1 LGEAVRR
8 GAAVT
13 WEQVRVG
20 LLILVA
26 LVVLSV
32 GVFLVGDTGN
42 VFGERYHLVT
52 LLRSAS
58 GLVPGAAVQLAGQ
71 TVGQVDEIQFI
82 PPDRRPAGRE
92 AIAIWLAINVE
103 VQEQIREDSRAQV
116 RTQGLLGDRL
126 IDIRPGTSEARVLLP
141 GDTVASAASLDY
153 DDLLADGAEAVGDL
167 TDVAR
172 HLSDLTRGLLEGRGT
187 LGQLVV
193 DQRLYDRMV
202 GLAESLDTLVASAA
216 APEGALMRMLSD
228 DTLYAAIRSAVTS
241 FDTLTRSVVE
251 GEGTLGQLVRS
262 DSLYQELNATV
273 SRADSLLAGLL
284 AGQGSAGRLFS
295 DEELY
300 EELLRTLVE
309 LNSMLEDVR
318 RDPSRY
324 VPDISVF

>member
-1 LGEAVRR
+1 VRR

-20 LLILVA
+20 LLILVSLA
-26 LVVLSV
+26 VLSV
-32 GVFLVGDTGN
+32 AVFLVGDAGR
-42 VFGERYHLVT
+42 VFGERYNLVT
-52 LLRSAS
+52 LVRSAS

-71 TVGQVDEIQFI
+71 TVGQVSEIRFI
-82 PPDRRPAGRE
+82 SPGDRPESRE
-92 AIAIWLAINVE
+92 AVAIWLAINVE
-103 VQEQIREDSRAQV
+103 VQDQIREDSRAQV

-126 IDIRPGTSEARVLLP
+126 IDIRPGSSGARVLQP

-153 DDLLADGAEAVGDL
+153 DALLAEGAQAVGDL

-172 HLSDLTRGLLEGRGT
+172 QLSDLTRGLLEGRGT

-193 DQRLYDRMV
+193 DPELYESLV
-202 GLAESLDTLVASAA
+202 GLAESLDNLVASAA
-216 APEGALMRMLSD
+216 SPDGTLMRMLTD
-228 DTLYAAIRSAVTS
+228 DTLYAAVRSAVTS

-262 DSLYQELNATV
+262 DSLYRELNGTV
-273 SRADSLLAGLL
+273 SRAASLLAGLL
-284 AGQGSAGRLFS
+284 AGEGSAGRLFS

-309 LNSMLEDVR
+309 LNAMLEDVR
-318 RDPSRY
+318 RDPARD
-324 VPDISVF
+324 VPEISVF